1 METMENHGM
10 DAEFN
15 FESAL
20 EDYLSTD
27 FGDLEEGTIVK
38 GEIVRVDDD
47 NVLVDVNFKSEGQI
61 PTAEF
66 RDAEGNLVVKVGDR
80 VDVFV
85 ARKNEQEGT
94 ITLSFEK
101 AKRMQLFDQLE
112 DVQEKNGVIKG
123 RIMRRIKGGYTVDLG
138 GVEAFLP
145 GSHVDLRPVPDM
157 DALVN
162 QEYEFRVLKINRR
175 RSNVIVSRRVLLEE
189 ERDTKRAAL
198 LQTLAEDQ
206 IVKGK
211 VKNITEYGVF
221 VDLGGL
227 DGLLHITD
235 MSWKRIRHPR
245 EMVQM
250 GQELELKVLS
260 FDKEN
265 QKVSLGLK
273 QLVPDPWQD
282 ITARFPE
289 GSHHTGKVTNLVDYG
304 VFVELEP
311 GVEGLVHISEMSW
324 TRKLRHP
331 SQMVHQGDEVEVV
344 ILGVDSEKK
353 RISLGMKQV
362 KPNPWELVGERFPE
376 GTVIEGTI
384 KNITEF
390 GMFIGIEDGIDG
402 LIHVSDISW
411 TKKLRHP
418 GELYKVGDVVQAK
431 VLTVDQENEKFT
443 LGMKQLAEDPWSSVP
458 SRYPVGNIVTGTV
471 TNVTDFGLFVE
482 VEEGIEGL
490 IHVTELGK
498 KVKSPAELYKE
509 GDSVQA
515 KIIHVSADERRLG
528 LSVKQLKDD
537 DERRKPKDYQSG
549 NNEVVTT
556 LGDLL
561 KQKMDEAN

>member
-1 METMENHGM
+1 MADKETGHDEI
-10 DAEFN
+10 N

-20 EDYLSTD
+20 ENYLNPD
-27 FGDLEEGTIVK
+27 FGDLEEGSITK

-61 PTAEF
+61 PAAEF
-66 RDAEGNLVVKVGDR
+66 RDPAGNMTVKVGDR
-80 VDVFV
+80 VDVYV
-85 ARKNEQEGT
+85 VRKNEMDGT

-101 AKRMQLFDQLE
+101 AKRMQVFDQLE
-112 DVQEKNGVIKG
+112 DVQENNRVIKG
-123 RIMRRIKGGYTVDLG
+123 HIVRRIKGGYTVDIG

-162 QEYEFRVLKINRR
+162 QEFEFRVLKINRR

-189 ERDTKRAAL
+189 ERDSKRQDL
-198 LQTLAEDQ
+198 LRTLEEGQ
-206 IVKGK
+206 IVQGK
-211 VKNITEYGVF
+211 AKNITEYGVF

-235 MSWKRIRHPR
+235 MSWKRIRHPK
-245 EMVQM
+245 EMITM
-250 GQELELKVLS
+250 GQELTLKVLS
-260 FDKEN
+260 FDREN
-265 QKVSLGLK
+265 NKVSLGLK

-282 ITARFPE
+282 ISARFPE
-289 GSHHTGKVTNLVDYG
+289 GAKCAGKVTNLVDYG
-304 VFVELEP
+304 AFVELEP

-331 SQMVHQGDEVEVV
+331 SQMVHTGDEVEVV
-344 ILGVDSEKK
+344 ILGVDGEKK

-362 KPNPWELVGERFPE
+362 RPNPWELVAERYPE
-376 GTVIEGTI
+376 GTILEGVI

-411 TKKLRHP
+411 TKKVRHP
-418 GELYKVGDVVQAK
+418 NELYKVGDTVQAK

-443 LGMKQLAEDPWSSVP
+443 LGVKQLVDDPWGHVP
-458 SRYPVGNIVTGTV
+458 NTYPVGCTVKGLV
-471 TNVTDFGLFVE
+471 TNITDFGLFVE

-490 IHVTELGK
+490 VHVSELSGK
-498 KVKSPAELYKE
+498 KVKTPAEIYKE
-509 GDSVQA
+509 GQEIQA
-515 KIIHVSADERRLG
+515 KVIHVSAEERRLG
-528 LSVKQLKDD
+528 LSIKQIKDEE
-537 DERRKPKDYQSG
+537 ERRKPKEFHAGPQETGQS
-549 NNEVVTT
+549 
-556 LGDLL
+556 LGDL
-561 KQKMDEAN
+561 